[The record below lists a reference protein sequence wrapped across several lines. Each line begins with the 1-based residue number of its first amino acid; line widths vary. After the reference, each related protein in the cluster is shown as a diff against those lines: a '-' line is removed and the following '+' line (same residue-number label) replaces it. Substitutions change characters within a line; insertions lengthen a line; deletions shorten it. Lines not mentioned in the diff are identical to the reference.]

1 MPGWKTAVSLIAAS
15 VTLMGLSAPA
25 SARARADMEERPC
38 PVAVPEGTTC
48 GYLLVPERRDAYQS
62 DTIKVGYAIRKAASP
77 AGEPVVFMSGGPGS
91 ASIPLTELITSIAP
105 DRDVVVI
112 EQRGGRWSEP
122 RLECPEIVD
131 GILKDL
137 APPTTVTASP
147 SPGPMP
153 VTATPAPAPNGAM
166 GLAARTCKARLTVD
180 LRGYRTQEI
189 AADVV
194 ELRRSLGYDKWTL
207 FGVSYSTR
215 AMLLAA
221 AMDPDGAKSL
231 VLDSYLPERSQWYDE
246 APAALRATLDRLGVT
261 ARFDLAVRNINADP
275 VTLATR
281 DPLTRRR
288 VMVRLTGDDVATLLA
303 ESFADPEALPILPAL
318 VEGLARGHTDLLQPL
333 VDGVGG
339 ALTSHEWG
347 LYYAVQCQ
355 DETPANTFA
364 DRRLFT
370 ADNDATVCAE
380 WRLPPSGEEGAI
392 TQAPVLILAGQYDP
406 TTPSAAASRATEN
419 LPGARFQEFAGVGHG
434 VFLGSECG
442 RRTITAFLAD
452 PAAPAPCDAA
462 APPRAMIDPASVHF
476 TGAAYTAVGAPWV
489 LAPLGAFALLSLLQ
503 IAGGAL
509 TVRRDGLLT
518 LLAGIIGAVFCAIV
532 AWSVLSVDDEVAF
545 AVGIPPI
552 IFWTSALAVVSTA
565 LSVVAAFR
573 ERAPGV
579 LILPAATGLVFTAW
593 LVGWVL

>member
-77 AGEPVVFMSGGPGS
+77 VGEPVVFMSGGPGS
-91 ASIPLTELITSIAP
+91 ASIPLTEMITSIAP

-131 GILKDL
+131 GVLRDL
-137 APPTTVTASP
+137 APPTAVTVTPSP
-147 SPGPMP
+147 SPGPI
-153 VTATPAPAPNGAM
+153 TATPAPAPNGAM

-221 AMDPDGAKSL
+221 AMDPEGAKSL
-231 VLDSYLPERSQWYDE
+231 VLDSYLPERSQWYDQ
-246 APAALRATLDRLGVT
+246 AMAALRSTLNGLGVT
-261 ARFDLAVRNINADP
+261 DRFDLAVKNINAAP

-318 VEGLARGHTDLLQPL
+318 VDGLAGGHTDLLQPL
-333 VDGVGG
+333 VDGAGG
-339 ALTSHEWG
+339 SLTSHEWG

-355 DETPANTFA
+355 DEAPANTFA

-380 WRLPPSGEEGAI
+380 WRLPPSGEEGAL

-406 TTPSAAASRATEN
+406 TTPSAAASQATEN

-434 VFLGSECG
+434 VFLSSECG
-442 RRTITAFLAD
+442 RRTISAFLAD

-462 APPRAMIDPASVHF
+462 VAPRAMIDPGSVHF
-476 TGAAYTAVGAPWV
+476 TGAAYTAAGAPWV
-489 LAPLGAFALLSLLQ
+489 LAPLGAFALLSLFQL
-503 IAGGAL
+503 AGGAL

-518 LLAGIIGAVFCAIV
+518 LLAGITGVVFCAI
-532 AWSVLSVDDEVAF
+532 ATWSVLAVDDEVAF

-552 IFWTSALAVVSTA
+552 IFWTSPLAVVSA
-565 LSVVAAFR
+565 GLSVVAAFR

-579 LILPAATGLVFTAW
+579 LILPAATGLVFAAW